1 MMDKTPRSPVLL
13 GVVSTLCTL
22 YMPACLGDDDVA
34 TAGEVALTEATTDE
48 DDDSTTDNQGTEGIE
63 TSTAGSTTQGEGE
76 GDATAGESHC
86 DADPECGPDE
96 TVDNCPEQC
105 SVCGDGVVS
114 GDEDCDNGTNESATH
129 YYYKPSSAA
138 CAPGCRHVD
147 WCGDGIVN
155 GPEPCDDAH
164 KQTSGCEIDCSI
176 PRCGD
181 SLVNP
186 KHGEACD
193 DANNEDGDG
202 CTADCT
208 GVERRVFISRLR
220 VGSDFNFNSDN
231 PDKLS
236 GITLADFRCN
246 IFATKAKLPGTY
258 KAWLSDSETSPKERF
273 DTSFTGVY
281 RLARGGPIVARGWDD
296 LTDGSI
302 AVPID
307 LDAYGN
313 LANLQDEWDL
323 ENPFNGGL
331 VWSNTAADGTRES
344 DSHCEDW
351 TSKAALAT
359 TALGLIGAVDESWST
374 VIDGQSCAGEARF
387 YCFEDPTSE

>member
-1 MMDKTPRSPVLL
+1 MMDTTPRSLILL
-13 GVVSTLCTL
+13 GLLGLS
-22 YMPACLGDDDVA
+22 MPACVGDDDVA
-34 TAGEVALTEATTDE
+34 TVGEVALTEATTDE
-48 DDDSTTDNQGTEGIE
+48 DDDSTTDPFGTEGIE
-63 TSTAGSTTQGEGE
+63 TSTAGSASHGEGE
-76 GDATAGESHC
+76 ADADATGASLC
-86 DADPECGPDE
+86 DDDPACGPDE

-155 GPEPCDDAH
+155 GPEPCDDGH

-208 GVERRVFISRLR
+208 GVERRVFISRYPFA
-220 VGSDFNFNSDN
+220 SDFGPGWKN
-231 PDKLS
+231 PDELK
-236 GITLADFRCN
+236 GIALADHRCN
-246 IFATKAKLPGTY
+246 NLAAKAKLPGTY
-258 KAWLSDSETSPKERF
+258 KAWLSDSETSPKDRF

-281 RLARGGPIVARGWDD
+281 RLARGGPIVANGWDD
-296 LTDGSI
+296 LTDGSL
-302 AVPID
+302 AYPIVQ
-307 LDAYGN
+307 DAYGN
-313 LANLQDEWDL
+313 LADLQAEDMDEL
-323 ENPFNGGL
+323 PFEGRL
-331 VWSNTAADGTRES
+331 AWSNTAADGTRAS
-344 DSHCEDW
+344 DFHCDDW
-351 TSKAALAT
+351 TSQAALT
-359 TALGLIGAVDESWST
+359 LTELGLIGAVDEAWST
-374 VIDGQSCAGEARF
+374 VIDGQSCAGTARI